1 MENKVLRKLT
11 LQNLKAHRKTT
22 TAFVLASSIFMS
34 LVYVVFSLYKNDYV
48 QTRHEILPMTMAFT
62 GFLLVIF
69 SFIFIIY
76 ASNFMLKQ
84 RYREFGLYSILGL
97 EKKHIRR
104 VVGLE
109 LIIEYIIIAL
119 ISIPGGYLFGSLSFM
134 MVNKLL
140 EDTSTGFMD
149 YPFDPRA
156 AGLLL
161 IVLGIIMLVI
171 LIMSSLKV
179 TISNPLNL
187 LKSSSKGEKEPKAN
201 LIKAL
206 LGVLFVAYGYY
217 LAFNSQGMLESLTKI
232 FKAVLFVV
240 VGTYFLFNSLSI
252 FILKA
257 IKKNKNLYYKPE
269 NFLSISGMLYR
280 MKANAASL
288 ASISILSTG
297 IMVVLGMTF
306 TSYLSMEETA
316 DSALVSDYSIEYGKE
331 GDNLDE
337 IVAKLNDL
345 VDVTKVDPYEYMLI
359 NMNIKDGVI
368 NELRP
373 FDSNTDL
380 RLRDLS
386 IGQVM
391 TIKDFNK
398 CFGESLVL
406 EDNQIGFASNSDR
419 LSEYRELNFMGK
431 DYEVLEISKD
441 KLDSR
446 IAVDYALI
454 VIPNDINYKQ
464 VAHAYPSYYK
474 GEPVEEDLVKA
485 ANVYAE
491 GDHQKIISKV
501 RNIGEETGS
510 LISSKAELREFIY
523 QMNGGAL
530 FLGIVVSLVL
540 LVGTLLMIYF
550 KQISEG
556 YDDRENYNIMK
567 KVGLDDGLIRKTI
580 GSQIIW
586 IFILPILVAAAHTL
600 ASSKIIFTILGMIG
614 VRDYSIFL
622 INYLL
627 VIGAFIISYGLMYLV
642 TSKIYYRIVNNEA

>member
-1 MENKVLRKLT
+1 
-11 LQNLKAHRKTT
+11 
-22 TAFVLASSIFMS
+22 
-34 LVYVVFSLYKNDYV
+34 
-48 QTRHEILPMTMAFT
+48 
-62 GFLLVIF
+62 
-69 SFIFIIY
+69 
-76 ASNFMLKQ
+76 
-84 RYREFGLYSILGL
+84 
-97 EKKHIRR
+97 
-104 VVGLE
+104 
-109 LIIEYIIIAL
+109 
-119 ISIPGGYLFGSLSFM
+119 

-140 EDTSTGFMD
+140 EDTSTSFMA

-171 LIMSSLKV
+171 LILSSLKV

-187 LKSSSKGEKEPKAN
+187 LKSSSKGEKEPNAN
-201 LIKAL
+201 IIKAL
-206 LGVLFVAYGYY
+206 LGILFVAYGYY

-257 IKKNKNLYYKPE
+257 IKKNKNLYYKPQ

-316 DSALVSDYSIEYGKE
+316 NTALVSDYIIEYGKE
-331 GDNLDE
+331 EDNLEE
-337 IVAKLNDL
+337 IVAKLNEL
-345 VDVTKVDPYEYMLI
+345 VHVTKVDPYEYMII

-380 RLRDLS
+380 RLRDLVM
-386 IGQVM
+386 GQVM

-398 CFGESLVL
+398 CFGENLVL
-406 EDNQIGFASNSDR
+406 EPNQIGFASNYDK
-419 LSEYRELNFMGK
+419 LSEYTKLNFMGK
-431 DYEVLEISKD
+431 DFDILEISKD

-454 VIPNDINYKQ
+454 VIPNEINYKQ
-464 VAHAYPSYYK
+464 VAEAYPSYYK
-474 GEPVEEDLVKA
+474 GERVKEELVKA

-491 GDHQKIISKV
+491 GDHEKIISKV

-586 IFILPILVAAAHTL
+586 VFILPILVAAAHTL
-600 ASSKIIFTILGMIG
+600 ASSKIIFSILGMIG
-614 VRDYSIFL
+614 VRDYRLFIV
-622 INYLL
+622 NYLL
-627 VIGAFIISYGLMYLV
+627 VIGLFVISYGLMYLL
-642 TSKIYYRIVNNEA
+642 TSKIYYRIVNKEA